1 MSRETDSVSSPP
13 LSENNASPETVRV
26 PLRTIRPPSG
36 FAPLDLPE
44 LWAYRDLLTTLAFRD
59 IMLRYRQTVL
69 GVSWVLIQ
77 PLIGAGLLTFVFGN
91 IAGLA
96 KGSGISYFLLTFSG
110 QIFYVAY
117 AATLAKI
124 AVSLVGNVGLISK
137 VYFPRLI
144 LPLSTIGSSLL
155 DFAVG
160 FCLLIPLLIF
170 FHGLPGL
177 PLLCFPIWIF
187 FTLLLSL
194 GWGLIAAAL
203 MVAYRDVQ
211 HILPVLMQFL
221 NFGSPVGWTID
232 RISQKWLPLYL
243 LLNPL
248 AVFLECFRWS
258 LFSANGSSFPVPF
271 GYVVYAILVSL
282 VVFTAGATVF
292 RNRERQF
299 ADVI

>member
-1 MSRETDSVSSPP
+1 MTSH
-13 LSENNASPETVRV
+13 

-36 FAPLDLPE
+36 FTPLDLRE

-59 IMLRYRQTVL
+59 IMLRYRQTAL
-69 GVSWVLIQ
+69 GVTWVLLQ
-77 PLIGAGLLTFVFGN
+77 PAVGAGLLTFVFGN

-96 KGSGISYFLLTFSG
+96 KGSSTAYFLLTFAG

-117 AATLAKI
+117 AGTVTKVAA
-124 AVSLVGNVGLISK
+124 SLVGNTGLVSK

-144 LPLSTIGSSLL
+144 LPLSTVASSLL

-160 FCLLIPLLIF
+160 FCLLALLLVF
-170 FHGLPGL
+170 FHGVPGL
-177 PLLCFPIWIF
+177 PFLTLPFWIAF
-187 FTLLLSL
+187 SLLLSL

-221 NFGSPVGWTID
+221 NFGSPVGWTLD
-232 RISQKWLPLYL
+232 RIGEKWLPLYL

-248 AVFLECFRWS
+248 AVFIEGFRWS
-258 LFSANGSSFPVPF
+258 LYARDWSDFPVPA
-271 GYVVYAILVSL
+271 GYVVYA
-282 VVFTAGATVF
+282 VVIALGIFSAGTMIF

>member
-1 MSRETDSVSSPP
+1 MSR
-13 LSENNASPETVRV
+13 L

-36 FAPLDLPE
+36 FAPLDGRE
-44 LWAYRDLLTTLAFRD
+44 LWAYRDLLTTLAARD
-59 IMLRYRQTVL
+59 IMLRYRQTAL
-69 GVSWVLIQ
+69 GVAWVLIQ
-77 PLIGAGLLTFVFGN
+77 PLMGAGLLTLVFGK

-96 KGSGISYFLLTFSG
+96 KGSGTDYFLLTFAG

-117 AATLAKI
+117 AGTLNKVA
-124 AVSLVGNVGLISK
+124 ASLVGNAGLVSK

-144 LPLSTIGSSLL
+144 LPLSTVASSLL

-160 FCLLIPLLIF
+160 VCLLVPLTLF
-170 FHGLPGL
+170 LHGLPDL
-177 PLLCFPIWIF
+177 PILTFPFWVF
-187 FTLLLSL
+187 FALLLSL

-203 MVAYRDVQ
+203 MVAYRDVA

-221 NFGSPVGWTID
+221 NFGSPVGWTLD
-232 RISQKWLPLYL
+232 RVSEKWLPLYL

-248 AVFLECFRWS
+248 SVFLEGFRWS
-258 LFSANGSSFPVPF
+258 LFAPAGAAFPVPLGF
-271 GYVVYAILVSL
+271 VGYAVFVS
-282 VVFTAGATVF
+282 VAVFVLGATVF